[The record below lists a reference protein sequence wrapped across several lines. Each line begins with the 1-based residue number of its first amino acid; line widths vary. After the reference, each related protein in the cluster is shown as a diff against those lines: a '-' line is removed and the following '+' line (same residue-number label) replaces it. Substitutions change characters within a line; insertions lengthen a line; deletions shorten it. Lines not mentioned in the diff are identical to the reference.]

1 MPDVS
6 MEQLNKAI
14 RKEKNAGAYNRLRA
28 AQLRRKGKTLHEIE
42 VILDKSIRTIG
53 RWLHRMQ
60 HMGLA
65 GRYHDK
71 HPGAACKLKP
81 EQLAE
86 LKEDLIAGPT
96 KCGFES
102 GMWTVPMIIVHVHAK
117 FDIEYRS
124 SGMEDLLHRMGFSWR
139 KARPKHP
146 KSASK
151 EEREKFKK
159 KPRSWLPNTN
169 TGDTPP

>member
-1 MPDVS
+1 
-6 MEQLNKAI
+6 
-14 RKEKNAGAYNRLRA
+14 
-28 AQLRRKGKTLHEIE
+28 
-42 VILDKSIRTIG
+42 
-53 RWLHRMQ
+53 MQ

-65 GRYHDK
+65 GRYHK

-102 GMWTVPMIIVHVHAK
+102 GM
-117 FDIEYRS
+117 DRS
-124 SGMEDLLHRMGFSWR
+124 HDQYTSTPSSTSNTAVEDLLHRMFWR

-159 KPRSWLPNTN
+159 NHGAGCRIRTQGIHHLS
-169 TGDTPP
+169 TGRVLHHSGMGQQGMAFNWRGDHHTVWRAVLYSES